1 MGKQMALKQSEQR
14 ELVSLRTSPKEYLLA
29 MNPRHIEDVVDS
41 PVPSV
46 ITIVKEC
53 GENVARAALVIIITE
68 LLSFFNVENTMSV
81 QQVATTISLLMDEYY
96 YLKLDDFKMCFKR
109 VMLGKYGKVYN
120 RIDGQMI
127 LEWVHTY
134 LKERTE
140 VADEL
145 SYNAHKASKNT
156 PFAQGLFYGEYRKQ
170 LEEQAAAGDEEAKK
184 RLAMSDSIGK
194 KFKAW
199 KEEDLKR
206 RLDSYE
212 QWKKENGN

>member
-1 MGKQMALKQSEQR
+1 
-14 ELVSLRTSPKEYLLA
+14 

-212 QWKKENGN
+212 QWKKENGG

>member
-1 MGKQMALKQSEQR
+1 
-14 ELVSLRTSPKEYLLA
+14 
-29 MNPRHIEDVVDS
+29 MNPKHIEDVVDS

-46 ITIVKEC
+46 VSIVKEC
-53 GENVARAALVIIITE
+53 GENVARAALVILITD
-68 LLSFFNVENTMSV
+68 LLSFFNVENTMSAE
-81 QQVATTISLLMDEYY
+81 QVATTINLLMDEYY

-109 VMLGKYGKVYN
+109 VMLGKYGRVYN

-134 LKERTE
+134 LMERTE
-140 VADEL
+140 VADNL
-145 SYNAHKASKNT
+145 SYNAHKKSKNT

-194 KFKAW
+194 KFVSWKNEKLQQKLEGYERW
-199 KEEDLKR
+199 KEE
-206 RLDSYE
+206 
-212 QWKKENGN
+212 NGN

>member
-1 MGKQMALKQSEQR
+1 
-14 ELVSLRTSPKEYLLA
+14 
-29 MNPRHIEDVVDS
+29 MNPKHIEDVVDS

-46 ITIVKEC
+46 ISIVKGC
-53 GENVARAALVIIITE
+53 GENVARAALVILVTD

-81 QQVATTISLLMDEYY
+81 EQVATTINLLMDEYY
-96 YLKLDDFKMCFKR
+96 FLKLDDFKMCFKR

-140 VADEL
+140 VADDL
-145 SYNAHKASKNT
+145 SYNAHKASKNESL
-156 PFAQGLFYGEYRKQ
+156 AQGLFYGEYRQQ

-184 RLAMSDSIGK
+184 RLSMSDNVGK
-194 KFKAW
+194 MFMEW
-199 KEEDLKR
+199 R
-206 RLDSYE
+206 NDSLQEKLEGYE
-212 QWKKENGN
+212 RWKKEKNGG

>member
-1 MGKQMALKQSEQR
+1 
-14 ELVSLRTSPKEYLLA
+14 
-29 MNPRHIEDVVDS
+29 MNPKHIEDVVDS

-46 ITIVKEC
+46 ISIVKGC
-53 GENVARAALVIIITE
+53 GENVARAALVILVTD

-81 QQVATTISLLMDEYY
+81 EQVATTINLLMDEYY
-96 YLKLDDFKMCFKR
+96 FLKLDDFKMCFKR

-140 VADEL
+140 VADDL
-145 SYNAHKASKNT
+145 SYNAHKASKNASL
-156 PFAQGLFYGEYRKQ
+156 AQGLFYGEYRQQ

-184 RLAMSDSIGK
+184 RLSMSDNIGK
-194 KFKAW
+194 KFMEW
-199 KEEDLKR
+199 KNESLQEKIEE
-206 RLDSYE
+206 YE
-212 QWKKENGN
+212 RWKKEKNGG